1 MLTPELITIAQKI
14 ESRAQM
20 QWTNKEYL
28 ESGSSIY
35 AVYAVDE
42 EEDYGLLFHGLFH
55 GTYTDYN
62 TLPDFLSRYNGCH
75 LDVVAHALHEN
86 EMLDDDEYAI
96 IQVFFS

>member
-35 AVYAVDE
+35 AIYAVDE
-42 EEDYGLLFHGLFH
+42 EDNYGLLFHG
-55 GTYTDYN
+55 TYTNYN

-75 LDVVAHALHEN
+75 LEVVARVLHEN

-96 IQVFFS
+96 IQDSFS

>member
-1 MLTPELITIAQKI
+1 MLTPELISIAQKI
-14 ESRAQM
+14 ECRTQM

-28 ESGSSIY
+28 ESGRSIY
-35 AVYAVDE
+35 AVWSIDE
-42 EEDYGLLFHGLFH
+42 EEDCGPLFH

-75 LDVVAHALHEN
+75 IDVIARVLHEN

-96 IQVFFS
+96 IQDFIS

>member
-1 MLTPELITIAQKI
+1 MLTPELITIVQKI

-20 QWTNKEYL
+20 QWTNREYL

-35 AVYAVDE
+35 AVYTVDE
-42 EEDYGLLFHGLFH
+42 EDDCSLLFH

-75 LDVVAHALHEN
+75 LDDVARVLHEN

-96 IQVFFS
+96 IQDFFS